1 MCIISGIILGVL
13 TSLLYTY
20 NTVIPPSV
28 LDHIPPLNSSSVLDH
43 IPPSPSVLDHI
54 PPSPSVLEQ
63 YAQCLKNK
71 VYSRIHSTIDDDK
84 LPQGKETIYI
94 SLAAVKLGPLPKK
107 EVDELAEITLHGG
120 VDEIS
125 NIKEQ
130 IDMND
135 VLKPVSNEHLKF
147 VLVEGAPGIGKTT
160 FVKEF
165 VRQWLS
171 RSVDYLRDISLV
183 IRITLREK
191 KFREAKSLNDL
202 YLEEPCDAI
211 INMTELKRFIN
222 ASFGANVLWILDG
235 FDELPAWQRDE
246 DSIYVRLITK
256 LLPDATVLVTSRPI
270 ASRNLLPYIKALNVA
285 KRIEIVGFNS
295 TTIDAYVR
303 EYFKDQNDTY
313 VNFTRYYKSN
323 PVMEN
328 MMYIPLN
335 CYILCMIYEDKYDN
349 NNKPVPSTMTEI
361 YDALVQSLIRRQIY
375 SDNNSKIDMP
385 ERLMCK
391 EDFVSSGNFYLKDA
405 FGKFF
410 ELTKKA
416 FDGIKE
422 QKYIFD
428 DDVSSINLGLMSSIL
443 SINSPQRDQYTSHFL
458 HTTLQEYMA
467 AVYIA
472 SENSVDIL
480 FNNTPIRQ
488 HYIVVAIFYVGIAEK
503 LNLTLNHKQ
512 LAYHIFT
519 PGVSDCDIL
528 LRCLYESPKLAS
540 LYSLNSNGL
549 TNCLLD
555 TPLDCYIVGYLISHY
570 NVSFKVTLKK
580 KVISNN
586 NIDYFMQGFQA
597 EPSHNGGGIFDVT
610 VHSTD
615 INLLLKLPSRI
626 HQLTLT
632 KCVDQDFIYKMTL
645 HFTKIQQLRL
655 SCINCT
661 ESCGHLMKLNHLTSL
676 YIETDGESKELVS
689 LMEITKPGSTIH
701 TLYIAKDSYD
711 DWPQYDDL
719 YFFFYPSSIET
730 LYLYGFGSS
739 DENQCSEMNSTL
751 LSLNDNLKSF
761 EIELSFPCFNIIL
774 QSLIHLKLTSITF
787 FSLRA
792 FLYIRNTYFNAI
804 ASLLKSPSTIKEVI
818 LYFNIYKDIDDI
830 INSAEHNPNINTVKL
845 CDNLGN
851 YTYANKYDKVQV
863 STCKKVK
870 KSFRLYT

>member
-1 MCIISGIILGVL
+1 MKE
-13 TSLLYTY
+13 LL
-20 NTVIPPSV
+20 V
-28 LDHIPPLNSSSVLDH
+28 
-43 IPPSPSVLDHI
+43 
-54 PPSPSVLEQ
+54 
-63 YAQCLKNK
+63 
-71 VYSRIHSTIDDDK
+71 
-84 LPQGKETIYI
+84 
-94 SLAAVKLGPLPKK
+94 
-107 EVDELAEITLHGG
+107 
-120 VDEIS
+120 
-125 NIKEQ
+125 
-130 IDMND
+130 
-135 VLKPVSNEHLKF
+135 F
-147 VLVEGAPGIGKTT
+147 GKTT

-165 VRQWLS
+165 VRQWLN
-171 RSVDYLRDISLV
+171 RSVDLKNISLV
-183 IRITLREK
+183 IRITLGEK
-191 KFREAKSLNDL
+191 KFREARFLNDL
-202 YLEEPCDAI
+202 YLEETCDAI

-235 FDELPAWQRDE
+235 FDELPTWQRHE
-246 DSIYVRLITK
+246 DSIYVRLITE
-256 LLPDATVLVTSRPI
+256 LLPDVTVLVTSRPI
-270 ASRNLLPYIKALNVA
+270 ASRNLLPYVEALNVS

-295 TTIDAYVR
+295 TRIDAYVR

-313 VNFTRYYKSN
+313 VNFTVYYKSN

-335 CYILCMIYEDKYDN
+335 CYILCMIYEDKYN
-349 NNKPVPSTMTEI
+349 NNKLVPSTMTEI
-361 YDALVQSLIRRQIY
+361 YDALVQSLIRRQID
-375 SDNNSKIDMP
+375 SDNNSRIDMP

-570 NVSFKVTLKK
+570 NFSFKVVFTK

-597 EPSHNGGGIFDVT
+597 EPSHNGGEIIDVT
-610 VHSTD
+610 VSFQD
-615 INLLLKLPSRI
+615 INLLLKLPNKI
-626 HQLTLT
+626 HQLRL
-632 KCVDQDFIYKMTL
+632 KECVDQDFIYKMTL
-645 HFTKIQQLRL
+645 HFTKIQKLCL
-655 SCINCT
+655 YCINCT
-661 ESCGHLMKLNHLTSL
+661 ESCGHFMKLKHLTSL
-676 YIETDGESKELVS
+676 HIEIDGDSKELVS

-701 TLYIAKDSYD
+701 TLYIVMDSYND
-711 DWPQYDDL
+711 QPQYDDL
-719 YFFFYPSSIET
+719 YFCFIPH
-730 LYLYGFGSS
+730 
-739 DENQCSEMNSTL
+739 Q
-751 LSLNDNLKSF
+751 LKHC
-761 EIELSFPCFNIIL
+761 ICMDLH
-774 QSLIHLKLTSITF
+774 HLMKIV
-787 FSLRA
+787 
-792 FLYIRNTYFNAI
+792 
-804 ASLLKSPSTIKEVI
+804 LK
-818 LYFNIYKDIDDI
+818 
-830 INSAEHNPNINTVKL
+830 
-845 CDNLGN
+845 
-851 YTYANKYDKVQV
+851 
-863 STCKKVK
+863 
-870 KSFRLYT
+870 

>member
-13 TSLLYTY
+13 TSLLY
-20 NTVIPPSV
+20 NTLIPLVLDHISPSPSV
-28 LDHIPPLNSSSVLDH
+28 LDHISPSPSVLDH

-71 VYSRIHSTIDDDK
+71 VYSGIHSTIDDDK
-84 LPQGKETIYI
+84 LLQGKGIYI

-107 EVDELAEITLHGG
+107 KVDEFTKITLHGG

-125 NIKEQ
+125 SVKEQ

-135 VLKPVSNEHLKF
+135 VLKPVSNEHLRF

-160 FVKEF
+160 FIKKF
-165 VRQWLS
+165 VHRWLS

-191 KFREAKSLNDL
+191 KFREARFLNDL

-235 FDELPAWQRDE
+235 FDELPAWQRDK
-246 DSIYVRLITK
+246 DSIYVRLITE

-270 ASRNLLPYIKALNVA
+270 ASRNLLPYVEALNVS

-295 TTIDAYVR
+295 TRIDAYVR
-303 EYFKDQNDTY
+303 EHFKDDDTY
-313 VNFTRYYKSN
+313 ANFTRYYKSN
-323 PVMEN
+323 PVMKN

-335 CYILCMIYEDKYDN
+335 CYILCMIYEDKYD

-375 SDNNSKIDMP
+375 SDNNSRIDMP

-428 DDVSSINLGLMSSIL
+428 DDVSSINLGLMSSIP

-472 SENSVDIL
+472 SLENSVDIL
-480 FNNTPIRQ
+480 FDMFGDTQ
-488 HYIVVAIFYVGIAEK
+488 TTTK
-503 LNLTLNHKQ
+503 L
-512 LAYHIFT
+512 
-519 PGVSDCDIL
+519 
-528 LRCLYESPKLAS
+528 
-540 LYSLNSNGL
+540 
-549 TNCLLD
+549 
-555 TPLDCYIVGYLISHY
+555 
-570 NVSFKVTLKK
+570 
-580 KVISNN
+580 
-586 NIDYFMQGFQA
+586 
-597 EPSHNGGGIFDVT
+597 
-610 VHSTD
+610 
-615 INLLLKLPSRI
+615 
-626 HQLTLT
+626 
-632 KCVDQDFIYKMTL
+632 
-645 HFTKIQQLRL
+645 
-655 SCINCT
+655 
-661 ESCGHLMKLNHLTSL
+661 
-676 YIETDGESKELVS
+676 
-689 LMEITKPGSTIH
+689 
-701 TLYIAKDSYD
+701 
-711 DWPQYDDL
+711 
-719 YFFFYPSSIET
+719 
-730 LYLYGFGSS
+730 
-739 DENQCSEMNSTL
+739 
-751 LSLNDNLKSF
+751 
-761 EIELSFPCFNIIL
+761 
-774 QSLIHLKLTSITF
+774 
-787 FSLRA
+787 
-792 FLYIRNTYFNAI
+792 
-804 ASLLKSPSTIKEVI
+804 
-818 LYFNIYKDIDDI
+818 
-830 INSAEHNPNINTVKL
+830 
-845 CDNLGN
+845 
-851 YTYANKYDKVQV
+851 
-863 STCKKVK
+863 
-870 KSFRLYT
+870 